1 MEATTPT
8 RIDNSLSNLE
18 NAHKIALLGKRQD
31 LISMEDK
38 VLKVVFNLQ
47 DFAENRVDKF
57 TLNEGEYNEL
67 SKELA
72 TQYQEL
78 KKVLLYQQDTIESLF
93 KIIGGIRDTDWYKK
107 HTDQPYNH
115 RPSLTLEEKLKD
127 DNYQACRY
135 CDSWIKKGKAQNG
148 VCYMTAHQKRGKCK
162 DIQLGR
168 EQSVSTRRPRNHSSA
183 IVIGRQLEGQQQ
195 RRMDLLDELEEEAEN
210 LTTPL

>member
-1 MEATTPT
+1 MEAQTETN
-8 RIDNSLSNLE
+8 ISNSLTNLE
-18 NAHKIALLGKRQD
+18 KIHKDALMKKRQD

-78 KKVLLYQQDTIESLF
+78 KRVLLYQQDTIASLF
-93 KIIGGIRDTDWYKK
+93 RIIGGIRDTDWYKK
-107 HTDQPYNH
+107 HTDQPYGQ
-115 RPSLTLEEKLKD
+115 RIVLTQEEKLKD

-135 CDSWIKKGKAQNG
+135 CDSWIKKGFSKNG
-148 VCYMTAHQKRGKCK
+148 VAYMVSHQKRDKCK

-195 RRMDLLDELEEEAEN
+195 RRMALLEGLEEEADA
-210 LTTPL
+210 LLTPL